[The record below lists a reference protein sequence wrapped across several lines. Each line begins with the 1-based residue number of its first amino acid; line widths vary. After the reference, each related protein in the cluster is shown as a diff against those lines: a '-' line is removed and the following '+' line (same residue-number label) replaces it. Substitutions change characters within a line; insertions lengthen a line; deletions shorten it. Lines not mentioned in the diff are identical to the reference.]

1 MIITFCSTQN
11 CPRSSSKTAFAKS
24 IVTSAWAAAMTRDRE
39 SRSFILVMEIFLKK
53 EILVTRMKVG
63 NR

>member
-1 MIITFCSTQN
+1 
-11 CPRSSSKTAFAKS
+11 
-24 IVTSAWAAAMTRDRE
+24 MTRDRE
-39 SRSFILVMEIFLKK
+39 SRSFILVTEIFLKK

>member
-1 MIITFCSTQN
+1 MKLAFCMTQN

-24 IVTSAWAAAMTRDRE
+24 IVTSALAAAMTRVRE
-39 SRSFILVMEIFLKK
+39 SRSFISVMEVL
-53 EILVTRMKVG
+53 LTRMKVG

>member
-1 MIITFCSTQN
+1 MTQN

-24 IVTSAWAAAMTRDRE
+24 MVTSALAAAMTRVRE
-39 SRSFILVMEIFLKK
+39 SRSFISVMEVL
-53 EILVTRMKVG
+53 LTRMKVG

>member
-1 MIITFCSTQN
+1 MKLAFCMTQN

-24 IVTSAWAAAMTRDRE
+24 IVTSALAAAMTRVRE
-39 SRSFILVMEIFLKK
+39 SRSFILVIEVL
-53 EILVTRMKVG
+53 LTRMKVG

>member
-1 MIITFCSTQN
+1 MKLAFCMTQN

-24 IVTSAWAAAMTRDRE
+24 MVTSALAAAMTRVRE
-39 SRSFILVMEIFLKK
+39 SRSFILTKK
-53 EILVTRMKVG
+53 VLVARMKVG

>member
-1 MIITFCSTQN
+1 MKLAFCMTQN

-24 IVTSAWAAAMTRDRE
+24 MVTSALAAAMTRVRE
-39 SRSFILVMEIFLKK
+39 SRSFILTKK
-53 EILVTRMKVG
+53 ILVTRMKVG

>member
-1 MIITFCSTQN
+1 MKLAFCMTQN

-24 IVTSAWAAAMTRDRE
+24 MVTSALAAAMTRVRE
-39 SRSFILVMEIFLKK
+39 SRSFILVTEFFLKK
-53 EILVTRMKVG
+53 EILVTRMKVR

>member
-1 MIITFCSTQN
+1 MKLAFCMTQN

-24 IVTSAWAAAMTRDRE
+24 MVTSALAAAMTRVRE
-39 SRSFILVMEIFLKK
+39 SRSFILTKK
-53 EILVTRMKVG
+53 VLVTRMKVG